1 LRSLLL
7 VLACSIL
14 STAQSLP
21 PGVEQSVDLDLI
33 VGSLGTF
40 ADAAMAVT
48 PTGEVYFAGVMEG
61 VPDDVTATLTAGQ
74 PGEHSILIV
83 KMDAALDRVLYKT
96 ILGGSETEFLRS
108 IAVAETGELYL
119 TGITRSDDFPST
131 IDLAPPLFQSGQQA
145 FVVKLNAAGNEIL
158 YSTLLGGGVN
168 PGPIAV
174 DAAGAAYLGG
184 VAVTSALPTT
194 PGVLHP
200 FPNPY
205 GTSGFLAKLD
215 SSGGA
220 IDFATAFE
228 LSSIDDL
235 ALLPDGRILLA
246 APLALK
252 VVNSTAS
259 AELVSRV
266 TSVDESS
273 VAADDAGNLYVAGSP
288 DPSLLAV
295 QKFSPDGTELLFERT
310 FLGWPNHQRSPAL
323 RRTALVL
330 SDAGRV
336 HLFHALATNFPTLH
350 TTRPCMGNVPPPDG
364 YSGLPFDQRFDEGAH
379 SVFGPDGATLYTTF
393 DPLAE
398 VALRSPLDG
407 TILALRLI
415 YRWIPGVPV
424 PQRSFE
430 LVRIDP
436 AFVGEER
443 PVVGCVGHGGT
454 FEPLPLSPGA
464 LMVLFGSG
472 LGPVEGVVYGAGA
485 ESVPLSLADT
495 TVTVDG
501 VPAPVV
507 YTEDRQINFL
517 TPWRVR
523 TDGAMVSVCVH
534 REGEQ
539 ACIDAATAPLA
550 PGIVSNGPQSL
561 AWNEDATMNE
571 VENPASLGSILTLYV
586 VGAGTPEGPLEDGA
600 FRSAGLVP
608 LTTPLAA
615 SFLTLD
621 CKLCP
626 PRFVNA
632 QIVDVGSAP
641 YHLLGI
647 TRVRVRV
654 PAERVTGTLL
664 LRFTVGDQ
672 EYAARGTVTIR

>member
-1 LRSLLL
+1 MRSLLL
-7 VLACSIL
+7 LLACSIL
-14 STAQSLP
+14 SMAQDLP
-21 PGVEQSVDLDLI
+21 LGIEQRVDLDLI
-33 VGSLGTF
+33 LGSPGAF
-40 ADAAMAVT
+40 GDAAMAVT
-48 PTGEVYFAGVMEG
+48 PAGEVYFAGVIEG

-74 PGEHSILIV
+74 PGDRSILIV
-83 KMDAALDRVLYKT
+83 KMDAALERVLYKT
-96 ILGGSETEFLRS
+96 ILGGSGMEFLRS
-108 IAVAETGELYL
+108 IAVADSGEIYL

-131 IDLAPPLFQSGQQA
+131 VDLAPPLFQSGQQA
-145 FVVKLNAAGNEIL
+145 FVVKLNAAGDEIL

-174 DAAGAAYLGG
+174 DATGAAYLGG

-220 IDFATAFE
+220 IDFATAFD

-266 TSVDESS
+266 TSVGEPS
-273 VAADDAGNLYVAGSP
+273 AAVDDAGNLYVTGAPNPGV
-288 DPSLLAV
+288 LAV
-295 QKFSPDGTELLFERT
+295 QKFSPDGAELLFDRT
-310 FLGWPNHQRSPAL
+310 FPGWPNHQRSPTL
-323 RRTALVL
+323 RRTSLVL
-330 SDAGRV
+330 TDAGRV

-350 TTRPCMGNVPPPDG
+350 TARPCMGNLAPPGG
-364 YSGLPFDQRFDEGAH
+364 YSGLPLDLRFDEGAR
-379 SVFGPDGATLYTTF
+379 SVFGPDGAMLYTTF

-398 VALRSPLDG
+398 TALLSPLDG

-415 YRWIPGVPV
+415 YRWSPSAPF

-430 LVRIDP
+430 LVRVDP
-436 AFVGEER
+436 AFVGEES

-454 FEPLPLSPGA
+454 YEPLPLSPGA
-464 LMVLFGSG
+464 LTVLFGSG
-472 LGPVEGVVYGAGA
+472 LGPAEGLLYGADA
-485 ESVPLSLADT
+485 ESVPLSLAGT

-501 VPAPVV
+501 EPAPVV
-507 YTEDRQINFL
+507 YTADRQINFL

-523 TDGAMVSVCVH
+523 TDSAMVNVCVH
-534 REGEQ
+534 REGEE
-539 ACIDAATAPLA
+539 ACIEAATAPLA

-561 AWNEDATMNE
+561 AWNENGTINA
-571 VENPASLGSILTLYV
+571 VENPASLGSILTVYV

-600 FRSAGLVP
+600 FHGAGLLP
-608 LTTPLAA
+608 LTTPVAA

-621 CKLCP
+621 CNGCP

-632 QIVDVGSAP
+632 QVIDAGSAP

-654 PAERVTGTLL
+654 PAERVTGTLV

-672 EYAARGTVTIR
+672 EYVAQGTVTIR

>member
-1 LRSLLL
+1 M
-7 VLACSIL
+7 AQNL
-14 STAQSLP
+14 S
-21 PGVEQSVDLDLI
+21 PGIEPGIEQRVDLNLI
-33 VGSLGTF
+33 LGSPGTF
-40 ADAAMAVT
+40 GDAAMAVT
-48 PTGEVYFAGVMEG
+48 PTGEVYFAGVIEG
-61 VPDDVTATLTAGQ
+61 VPDDVAATLTAGQ
-74 PGEHSILIV
+74 LGEQSILIV

-96 ILGGSETEFLRS
+96 ILGGSGMEFLRS
-108 IAVAETGELYL
+108 IAVADTGELYL
-119 TGITRSDDFPST
+119 TGITRSSDFPST
-131 IDLAPPLFQSGQQA
+131 VNLAPPLFQSGQQA
-145 FVVKLNAAGNEIL
+145 FVVKLNATGDEIL

-205 GTSGFLAKLD
+205 GSSAFVAKLD
-215 SSGGA
+215 AAGDA
-220 IDFATAFE
+220 IDFATAFD

-252 VVNSTAS
+252 VVDSTAS

-266 TSVDESS
+266 TSVGEPS
-273 VAADDAGNLYVAGSP
+273 VAVDDAGNLFVAGSTSP
-288 DPSLLAV
+288 AVLAV
-295 QKFSPDGTELLFERT
+295 QKFSPDGAGLLFERT
-310 FLGWPNHQRSPAL
+310 FPGWPNYQRSVAL

-364 YSGLPFDQRFDEGAH
+364 YSGLTLDQRFDEGAH
-379 SVFGPDGATLYTTF
+379 SVFGPDGAALYTTF

-398 VALRSPLDG
+398 AALRSPLDG
-407 TILALRLI
+407 TILAIRLI
-415 YRWIPGVPV
+415 YRWSAGAQV

-436 AFVGEER
+436 AFVGDER

-454 FEPLPLSPGA
+454 YEPLPLSPGA
-464 LMVLFGSG
+464 LTVLFGSG
-472 LGPVEGVVYGAGA
+472 LGPAQGVVYGAGA
-485 ESVPLSLADT
+485 ESVPLSLAGT

-501 VPAPVV
+501 EPAPVV
-507 YTEDRQINFL
+507 YTADRQINFL
-517 TPWRVR
+517 TPWRMR
-523 TDGAMVSVCVH
+523 TDGAMVPVCVH

-539 ACIDAATAPLA
+539 ACLEAATAPLA

-561 AWNEDATMNE
+561 AWNEDGTINA
-571 VENPASLGSILTLYV
+571 VENPARLGSILTVYV

-600 FRSAGLVP
+600 FHGAG
-608 LTTPLAA
+608 TAA
-615 SFLTLD
+615 ADDSSGGNFSG
-621 CKLCP
+621 
-626 PRFVNA
+626 
-632 QIVDVGSAP
+632 VG
-641 YHLLGI
+641 L
-647 TRVRVRV
+647 
-654 PAERVTGTLL
+654 
-664 LRFTVGDQ
+664 
-672 EYAARGTVTIR
+672 

>member
-1 LRSLLL
+1 M
-7 VLACSIL
+7 
-14 STAQSLP
+14 AQNLP
-21 PGVEQSVDLDLI
+21 SGIEQRVDLDLI
-33 VGSLGTF
+33 LGSPGTF
-40 ADAAMAVT
+40 GDAAMAVT
-48 PTGEVYFAGVMEG
+48 PTGEVYFAGVIEG
-61 VPDDVTATLTAGQ
+61 IPDDVTATLTAGQ
-74 PGEHSILIV
+74 PGDRSILIV

-96 ILGGSETEFLRS
+96 ILGGSGMEFLRS
-108 IAVAETGELYL
+108 IAVAGTGEIYL

-131 IDLAPPLFQSGQQA
+131 VDLAPPLFQSGQQA
-145 FVVKLNAAGNEIL
+145 FVVKLNAAGDEIL

-174 DAAGAAYLGG
+174 DAAGAAYFGG
-184 VAVTSALPTT
+184 VGVTSALPAT

-205 GTSGFLAKLD
+205 GSSAFLAKLD
-215 SSGGA
+215 PAGDA
-220 IDFATAFE
+220 IDFATAFD

-235 ALLPDGRILLA
+235 ALLPGGRILLA
-246 APLALK
+246 APLAVK
-252 VVNSTAS
+252 VVDSRAS

-266 TSVDESS
+266 TSVGDEPS
-273 VAADDAGNLYVAGSP
+273 VAVDDAGNLYVAGSP
-288 DPSLLAV
+288 NPSVLAV
-295 QKFSPDGTELLFERT
+295 QKFSPDGAELLFDRT
-310 FLGWPNHQRSPAL
+310 FPGWPNHQRSPAL
-323 RRTALVL
+323 RGTALVL
-330 SDAGRV
+330 TDAGRV

-350 TTRPCMGNVPPPDG
+350 TTRPCMGNLAPPGG
-364 YSGLPFDQRFDEGAH
+364 YSGLPLDLRFDEGAR

-398 VALRSPLDG
+398 AALRSPVDG
-407 TILALRLI
+407 TILAIRLI
-415 YRWIPGVPV
+415 YRWSPGAPF

-436 AFVGEER
+436 AFVAEER
-443 PVVGCVGHGGT
+443 AVVGCVGHGGT
-454 FEPLPLSPGA
+454 YEPLPLSPGA

-472 LGPVEGVVYGAGA
+472 LGPAEGVVYGAGA
-485 ESVPLSLADT
+485 ESVPLSLAGT

-501 VPAPVV
+501 QPAPVV
-507 YTEDRQINFL
+507 YTQDGQINIL

-523 TDGAMVSVCVH
+523 TDGAMVPVCVH

-539 ACIDAATAPLA
+539 ACIEAATAPMA

-561 AWNEDATMNE
+561 AWNEDGTINA
-571 VENPASLGSILTLYV
+571 VENPALLGSILTVYV

-600 FRSAGLVP
+600 FHGAGLVP
-608 LTTPLAA
+608 LTTPVAA

-632 QIVDVGSAP
+632 QVIDAGSAP

-654 PAERVTGTLL
+654 PADRVTGTLR

-672 EYAARGTVTIR
+672 EYEADGTVTIR